1 MIRRKLWPVIGCAVT
16 LIATTLVGVG
26 AAVAASSPAR
36 SKAQLVT
43 IEIPAPAGEI
53 ASKWLSYPGPPRAN
67 VLLPSGYNPRR
78 HYPLVV
84 FLNGLDFDYDS
95 YAHYG
100 LTKPFDR
107 LNAIVVMP
115 EGGNGW
121 FTDWWNDG
129 ERGSPSWESY
139 ELESVIPSILARFPI
154 LPQRRYHALIG
165 ISMGGLGAAY
175 LGGRLPG
182 FFGSVASLSGFVD
195 PQWNATVV
203 QPAMAVLSDAASK
216 GDSDPDP
223 IYGPPDGFYAT
234 GHNPT
239 MLAVNLKNTRVFE
252 STGTGTPSKADPDPS
267 QFAIEEEEI
276 IYPMSES
283 YYAALA
289 AAGIDITYQ
298 VHPGSHDI
306 PDFLNEI
313 RATLRWG
320 LFKPIV
326 EESKSWD
333 NRTVATRGQ
342 LWDLSYQFAIPPTQI
357 VTFRKSGTMLSI
369 SAAGSAVTIT
379 TGAGCTI
386 HAYTPAT
393 IHLFSHRCRL
403 GGPLRD
409 RQALAA
415 GGSRRPDRRGFHQ
428 LSKLDP

>member
-1 MIRRKLWPVIGCAVT
+1 M
-16 LIATTLVGVG
+16 
-26 AAVAASSPAR
+26 
-36 SKAQLVT
+36 
-43 IEIPAPAGEI
+43 
-53 ASKWLSYPGPPRAN
+53 
-67 VLLPSGYNPRR
+67 

-95 YAHYG
+95 YAQYG

-139 ELESVIPSILARFPI
+139 ELQSVIPAILARYPI

-165 ISMGGLGAAY
+165 ISMGGLGATY

-203 QPAMAVLSDAASK
+203 QPAMAVFSDAASK
-216 GDSDPDP
+216 GDNDPDP

-239 MLAVNLKNTRVFE
+239 TLAVNLKNTRVFD
-252 STGTGTPSKADPDPS
+252 STGTGIPSKADPDPG

-276 IYPMSES
+276 IYPMSQS

-289 AAGIDITYQ
+289 AAGIDVTYQ
-298 VHPGSHDI
+298 VHPGAHDI
-306 PDFLNEI
+306 PDFLGEI
-313 RATLRWG
+313 KAMLRWG
-320 LFKPIV
+320 LFRPVVK
-326 EESKSWD
+326 ESKSWD
-333 NRTVATRGQ
+333 NQTVASSGR

-357 VTFRKSGTMLSI
+357 VTFRQSGTMLSI

-379 TGAGCTI
+379 TNAGCAI
-386 HAYTPAT
+386 HASTPVT
-393 IHLFSHRCRL
+393 IDFFSHSCRL
-403 GGPLRD
+403 EAPLRG
-409 RQALAA
+409 QAPTA
-415 GGSRRPDRRGFHQ
+415 GGSRRPGRRDFHQ
-428 LSKLDP
+428 TVE